1 MNLRSVGRQE
11 VRATGPSGRDRAPG
25 SVLLIASHPVTIWLD
40 VQPTPGER
48 NMSSQSGSDQRAR
61 EILRAARAC
70 LSQRGYASTTIAE
83 IAAEAGVS
91 RGLLHYYFKS
101 KEDLLAQAV
110 RTSGEASLRLIEDT
124 FAESETARELAAGL
138 TQILRSV
145 IAGDPAYVS
154 LSLECWS
161 ASRESP
167 IVADELSQLY
177 DRAREAFREGLHGAV
192 ERGVIDPGIPLEG
205 LASLLVGVTDGLA
218 LQFLLKP
225 ELASGES
232 IWQAAEIATLAL
244 LRGRG

>member
-1 MNLRSVGRQE
+1 MNSQ
-11 VRATGPSGRDRAPG
+11 PG
-25 SVLLIASHPVTIWLD
+25 SE
-40 VQPTPGER
+40 QK
-48 NMSSQSGSDQRAR
+48 AR

-70 LSQRGYASTTIAE
+70 LSQRGYASTTISE

-124 FAESETARELAAGL
+124 FAESETAHDLAAGL

-145 IAGDPAYVS
+145 IAGDPAYVN

-161 ASRESP
+161 ASRDSQ
-167 IVADELSQLY
+167 VVVDELSQLY
-177 DRAREAFREGLHGAV
+177 DRAREAFREGLQEAV

-218 LQFLLKP
+218 LQFMLKP
-225 ELASGES
+225 ELASGQG
-232 IWQAAEIATLAL
+232 IWQAVEMAATAL
-244 LRGRG
+244 LRGNE